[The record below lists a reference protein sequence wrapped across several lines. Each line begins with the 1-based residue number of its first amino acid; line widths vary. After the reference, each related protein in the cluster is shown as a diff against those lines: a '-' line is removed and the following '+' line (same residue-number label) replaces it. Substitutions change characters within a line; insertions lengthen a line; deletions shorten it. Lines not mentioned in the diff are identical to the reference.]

1 MRLKMPKKMVAQ
13 IDHAAT
19 GRLIRRLRKKDWV
32 SQWSLSDS
40 MGISASALCQL
51 EKGRLDWTEEK
62 FRLAIEMIPEC
73 VEFREQQ
80 ERADRDAAYRERWL
94 ASLSR

>member
-1 MRLKMPKKMVAQ
+1 MPKKMVAQ

-19 GRLIRRLRKKDWV
+19 GRLIRRLRKEDRV
-32 SQWSLSDS
+32 SQWALSDW

-62 FRLAIEMIPEC
+62 FRRAIAKIQEC
-73 VEFREQQ
+73 AEFHEQQ
-80 ERADRDAAYRERWL
+80 EQANRDAAYRQRWL